1 MTDAAETIRIGD
13 EDQMRADL
21 YAFLSAL
28 LASPPDRE
36 LLDRTA
42 RLKGDATPLGRAIDS
57 LAKLAR
63 AATPGSVERE
73 FNELF
78 IGLGRGE
85 LVPYAS
91 FYLTGFL
98 NEKPLAVLRKDM
110 ARHGIARASGV
121 FEPEDGI
128 ASLMEMMAAL
138 IEGRFAPP
146 APLAE
151 QRDFF
156 ARNIGPWAGH
166 FFADLEGAKTSV
178 FYAPVGAIGRLF
190 VDIEREA
197 FRLAGA

>member
-1 MTDAAETIRIGD
+1 MTDAAETIRIGE

-42 RLKGDATPLGRAIDS
+42 RLKGDATPLGRAIES

-110 ARHGIARASGV
+110 ARHGIA
-121 FEPEDGI
+121 
-128 ASLMEMMAAL
+128 SLMEMMAAL

-178 FYAPVGAIGRLF
+178 FYAPVGAIVRLF